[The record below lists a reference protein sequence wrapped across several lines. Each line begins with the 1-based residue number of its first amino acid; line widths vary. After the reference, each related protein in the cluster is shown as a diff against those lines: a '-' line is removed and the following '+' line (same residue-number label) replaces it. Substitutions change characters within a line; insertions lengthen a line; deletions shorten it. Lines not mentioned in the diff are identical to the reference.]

1 MSEYYLAVDIG
12 ASGGRHMLGTIR
24 DGKLVLEEIYR
35 FGNGMVNQ
43 DGKLLWDTGRLFREI
58 INGMKR
64 CKERNKIPVS
74 MSIDTWAVDYVL
86 LDEKDRILSWKDCGE
101 NREIRLQERRRH
113 AERFVRITNSVF
125 SYVGS
130 YAKIKEIDGYNF
142 R

>member
-43 DGKLLWDTGRLFREI
+43 DGKLLWDTGRLFWEI

-64 CKERNKIPVS
+64 CKERNKIRSVCRLTPGPWI
-74 MSIDTWAVDYVL
+74 MCCWMR
-86 LDEKDRILSWKDCGE
+86 RI
-101 NREIRLQERRRH
+101 
-113 AERFVRITNSVF
+113 
-125 SYVGS
+125 GS
-130 YAKIKEIDGYNF
+130 
-142 R
+142 

>member
-1 MSEYYLAVDIG
+1 MNGEKIWDI
-12 ASGGRHMLGTIR
+12 
-24 DGKLVLEEIYR
+24 DE
-35 FGNGMVNQ
+35 
-43 DGKLLWDTGRLFREI
+43 LFREV
-58 INGMKR
+58 INGMKK
-64 CKERNKIPVS
+64 CKEMGKIPVS
-74 MSIDTWAVDYVL
+74 VGIDTWAVDYVL

-125 SYVGS
+125 SYDGS